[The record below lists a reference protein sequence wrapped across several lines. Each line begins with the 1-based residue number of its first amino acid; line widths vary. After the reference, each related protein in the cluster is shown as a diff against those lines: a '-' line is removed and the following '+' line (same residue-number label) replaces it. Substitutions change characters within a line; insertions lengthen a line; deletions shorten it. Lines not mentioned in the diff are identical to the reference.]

1 MILSTV
7 HKTNTMYIN
16 KFIFSVFAFAITSFA
31 FGQKVTVISHNEKIN
46 GDAAEGYATE
56 LEGKKEEVETAW
68 SKFLKDFGRPKLG
81 ASHTMISNP
90 ALGGT
95 AYSTGVIYADVTSK
109 NDNTRVWVGIKEGEW
124 TVNDIGIVKKDLEK
138 EVYRFGVKY
147 YKDKI
152 QAQIDEA
159 QRAFDATTR
168 QSQRLVNQNKDLT
181 IQLGN
186 NEQEKI
192 RLEQQME
199 KNTFEHAVL
208 LQKIENNKLS
218 QDSVAQ
224 AGEQIK
230 RVIEMHKE
238 RQQKVN

>member
-1 MILSTV
+1 
-7 HKTNTMYIN
+7 MYIN
-16 KFIFSVFAFAITSFA
+16 KFILFVFTFAITSLA
-31 FGQKVTVISHNEKIN
+31 FGQKVTVSAHSEKIS
-46 GDAAEGYATE
+46 GDAADGYATE
-56 LEGKKEEVETAW
+56 LEGKKEEVEVAW
-68 SKFLKDFGRPKLG
+68 NKFLKDFGRPKLG
-81 ASHTMISNP
+81 TSHTSISNP

-109 NDNTRVWVGIKEGEW
+109 GDNTQVWIGIKEAEW

-159 QRAFDATTR
+159 QRAFDATSR

-192 RLEQQME
+192 KLEERLSS
-199 KNTFEHAVL
+199 NTLEHAVL

-230 RVIEMHKE
+230 RVIEMHKQ